1 VKSIKLQLLVWLLGG
16 MLASTILAGSALY
29 LQVQEEANELFDNH
43 LQQVAQSFPGELAT
57 QPAAAEDEDI
67 AEDILVQ
74 VWDRAGTMTYATRHV
89 TALPRAKRAGFETT
103 AVQDEQW
110 RVYAMTRRELWI
122 QVAQPLAVRQE
133 IITGVALRSLLP
145 FLLLIPVLAV
155 LIGIVVERS
164 LRPLQSLTAAIQ
176 QRSHQSLAPMLLK
189 GMSPETQPMLD
200 ALNELLV
207 RLDKAVA
214 LQRDFIADA
223 AHALRTPLTALKL
236 QLQLAQRAITDEER
250 AAAFIKL
257 TERLDRSIHLVQQL
271 LILVR
276 EEAQPAQVG
285 NVRVDLV
292 SLAQQ
297 AVSENIAL
305 AVSKHIDLGVESESD
320 QLEVI
325 GEAAELLVLL
335 GNLIDNAVRYTPSHG
350 RVDVMACL
358 CEGVPTLKV
367 VDNGPGVPAEER
379 ARVLDRFYRRAGTA
393 ETGSGLGLA
402 IAVSIAK
409 RHGAS
414 FLLGDT
420 AVGTG
425 LSVSVTFPA
434 CTSYVPQISTLKVGQ
449 DIKELG

>member
-1 VKSIKLQLLVWLLGG
+1 MKSIKLQLLVWLLVG
-16 MLASTILAGSALY
+16 MLASTMLAGTVLY
-29 LQVQEEANELFDNH
+29 LQIREEANELFDNH
-43 LQQVAQSFPGELAT
+43 LQQVAQSFPGELAA
-57 QPAAAEDEDI
+57 QPAASEDEDI

-74 VWDRAGTMTYATRHV
+74 VWDRAGTMTYATRHM
-89 TALPRAKRAGFETT
+89 AILPRAKRAGFETT
-103 AVQDEQW
+103 AVQGELW
-110 RVYAMTRRELWI
+110 RVYAMTRRERWI

-164 LRPLQSLTAAIQ
+164 LRPLQTLTAAIQ
-176 QRSHQSLAPMLLK
+176 QRSHQSLTPMLLK

-200 ALNELLV
+200 ALNELLI
-207 RLDKAVA
+207 RLDQAMA

-271 LILVR
+271 LALVR
-276 EEAQPAQVG
+276 EDAQPAQVG

-305 AVSKHIDLGVESESD
+305 AESKHIDLGVESELD

-358 CEGVPTLKV
+358 CEGAPTLKV
-367 VDNGPGVPAEER
+367 VDNGPGIPAEER
-379 ARVLDRFYRRAGTA
+379 SRVLDRFYRREGTT

-402 IAVSIAK
+402 IADTIAK

-414 FLLGDT
+414 LHLSDIADG
-420 AVGTG
+420 AG
-425 LSVSVTFPA
+425 LCVSVAFPA
-434 CTSYVPQISTLKVGQ
+434 RTRYIAQTSIFKVDQ
-449 DIKELG
+449 DMKESR